1 MTTILDDII
10 AYKRREMTRLTAEE
24 KILDRTPI
32 SLKDRLDTAGTMGII
47 GEVKRA
53 SPSKGDINIGMKPDE
68 QAEKYAAGGADAISV
83 LTDAEYFKGS
93 MADLEAV
100 REVVGL
106 PLLNKDFIVDERQI
120 DRAYRHGADIILLIV
135 AALDDEMLARLFAYA
150 SSYGLECIV
159 EVHTAEEME
168 RALEIQPA
176 LIGINN
182 RNLKTFEV
190 DLGNTEKLLEAYG
203 HHPVHFIAE
212 SGIRTTEDGRRMR
225 VAGAAALL
233 VGETLMAAED
243 PATTIRAL
251 KGVL

>member
-1 MTTILDDII
+1 
-10 AYKRREMTRLTAEE
+10 
-24 KILDRTPI
+24 
-32 SLKDRLDTAGTMGII
+32 
-47 GEVKRA
+47 
-53 SPSKGDINIGMKPDE
+53 
-68 QAEKYAAGGADAISV
+68 
-83 LTDAEYFKGS
+83 

-100 REVVGL
+100 RKVVGL
-106 PLLNKDFIVDERQI
+106 PVLNKDFIIDERQI
-120 DRAYRHGADIILLIV
+120 DRACRHGADVILLIV
-135 AALDDEMLARLFAYA
+135 AALDDEALARLFAYA

-159 EVHTAEEME
+159 EVHTADVMD
-168 RALEIQPA
+168 RALKIHPA
-176 LIGINN
+176 LIGINS

-212 SGIRTTEDGRRMR
+212 SGIRTTADGRRMR

-243 PATTIRAL
+243 PAATIRSL

>member
-10 AYKRREMTRLTAEE
+10 AYKQQEVTRLTAEE
-24 KILDRTPI
+24 EGPDRTPI
-32 SLKDRLDTAGTMGII
+32 SLKDRLDVAGTISII

-53 SPSKGDINIGMKPDE
+53 SPSKGDINIGMEPDE

-83 LTDAEYFKGS
+83 LTDDKYFKGS

-100 REVVGL
+100 RKVVAL
-106 PLLNKDFIVDERQI
+106 PVLNKDFIIDERQI
-120 DRAYRHGADIILLIV
+120 DRAYRHGADVILLIV
-135 AALDDEMLARLFAYA
+135 AALDDEALERLFAYA

-159 EVHTAEEME
+159 EVHTADEME
-168 RALEIQPA
+168 RALKLHPA
-176 LIGINN
+176 LIGINS

-190 DLGNTEKLLEAYG
+190 DLGDTEKLLETYG

-212 SGIRTTEDGRRMR
+212 SGIRTTADGRRMR

-243 PATTIRAL
+243 PAATIRAL

>member
-10 AYKRREMTRLTAEE
+10 AYKRQEVTQLPAEE
-24 KILDRTPI
+24 EVSDRTPA
-32 SLKDRLDTAGTMGII
+32 SLKDRLDAAGTMGII

-53 SPSKGDINIGMKPDE
+53 SPSKGDINIGMEPDE

-83 LTDAEYFKGS
+83 LTDDKYFKGS

-100 REVVGL
+100 RKVVGL
-106 PLLNKDFIVDERQI
+106 PVLNKDFIIDERQI
-120 DRAYRHGADIILLIV
+120 DRACRHGADVILLIV
-135 AALDDEMLARLFAYA
+135 AALDDEALARLFAYA

-159 EVHTAEEME
+159 EVHTADEME
-168 RALEIQPA
+168 RALKIHPA
-176 LIGINN
+176 LIGINS

-212 SGIRTTEDGRRMR
+212 SGIRTTEDGRRMQ

-243 PATTIRAL
+243 PTTTIRSL